1 MNTVSLAFAFCVL
14 FQDAPGP
21 DLVKAIE
28 LQRGGRHWIDQP
40 TDPPKSPEESRIF
53 PLLLSKISKI
63 FEFKESKFGIQKSKE
78 ATARVAMWKELK
90 NVPLIYTMES
100 TFSGMT
106 INEYN
111 GQHIDIG
118 LLEQMGRDLC
128 RTLLV
133 HQNISLP

>member
-1 MNTVSLAFAFCVL
+1 MMFC
-14 FQDAPGP
+14 
-21 DLVKAIE
+21 DLHGHSRKPNVFMY
-28 LQRGGRHWIDQP
+28 GCNN
-40 TDPPKSPEESRIF
+40 PKSPEESRIF